1 MAGRLKDK
9 KSLIT
14 AAGKG
19 IGRSTV
25 LAFVH
30 EGARVLATDVDQD
43 SLDSLKKECPEIE
56 TRLLDV
62 TNPEEIQAIAEETG
76 AIDILFN
83 CAGFVHHGTLLDC
96 EESDWEFSFDVELGD
111 LKMKATIADGWHLY
125 SQSVSEDI
133 GPIPCATF
141 ELSVLNLYNAVI
153 VVIVVLLISP

>member
-30 EGARVLATDVDQD
+30 EGARVLATDIDQD

-62 TNPEEIQAIAEETG
+62 TNPEEIQAIAKETG
-76 AIDILFN
+76 ASTCFLTVPDSCIM
-83 CAGFVHHGTLLDC
+83 
-96 EESDWEFSFDVELGD
+96 ELCWIA
-111 LKMKATIADGWHLY
+111 KRATGNF
-125 SQSVSEDI
+125 
-133 GPIPCATF
+133 P
-141 ELSVLNLYNAVI
+141 
-153 VVIVVLLISP
+153 LI